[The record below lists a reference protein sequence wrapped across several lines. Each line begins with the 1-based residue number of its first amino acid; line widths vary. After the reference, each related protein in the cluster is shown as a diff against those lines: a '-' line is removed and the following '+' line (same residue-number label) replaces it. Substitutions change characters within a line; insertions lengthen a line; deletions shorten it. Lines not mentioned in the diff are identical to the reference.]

1 MFIIVTAKDMILSS
15 VQHRCES
22 ACGALTHAH
31 TVYIYKQPDR
41 PSRCHSAMYTV
52 HSACQLITF
61 PIADRPC
68 DSVLILGPSTG
79 FTQTAKTS
87 LHFVNEK
94 SLMKQTLLMKLYN
107 IYESPRAN
115 SYFRV
120 INDSIKKSLNIF
132 FIMSHPP
139 KQPPFGTACAP
150 TTCVTRQ
157 WL

>member
-68 DSVLILGPSTG
+68 DSVLILGSSTG
-79 FTQTAKTS
+79 FTPTAKTT
-87 LHFVNEK
+87 LNFVNEK

-107 IYESPRAN
+107 ISESPFVS
-115 SYFRV
+115 SYFRI
-120 INDSIKKSLNIF
+120 INSSIKKSLNF
-132 FIMSHPP
+132 FLLCHIPQNSPRSA
-139 KQPPFGTACAP
+139 QP
-150 TTCVTRQ
+150 V
-157 WL
+157 L

>member
-1 MFIIVTAKDMILSS
+1 
-15 VQHRCES
+15 
-22 ACGALTHAH
+22 
-31 TVYIYKQPDR
+31 
-41 PSRCHSAMYTV
+41 MYTV

-115 SYFRV
+115 SYFRI

-132 FIMSHPP
+132 FYYVTSP
-139 KQPPFGTACAP
+139 KIAPFRHSLCSNNLCDQAVAVKL
-150 TTCVTRQ
+150 VTIFSC
-157 WL
+157 LCPNHTNF